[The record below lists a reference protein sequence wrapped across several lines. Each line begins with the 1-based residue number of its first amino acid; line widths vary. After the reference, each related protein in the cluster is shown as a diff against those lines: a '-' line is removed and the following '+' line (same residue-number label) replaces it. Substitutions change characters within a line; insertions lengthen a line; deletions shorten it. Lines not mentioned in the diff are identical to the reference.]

1 MRGKETGVS
10 RGGDHRPDQVSFPLT
25 ALSLLRAPPSIEF
38 PNEPMRVCHIITRLI
53 VGGAQENTLYTVL
66 GLRTLPQYERVDL
79 VTGPTTGPEGS
90 IEKKAIESGVDL
102 IRVPELIR
110 AIRPMTDLAALR
122 KLKQIVRDGRYD
134 IVHTHSA
141 KGGIL
146 GRMAARSVG
155 VPIVIHTIHGPSFFP
170 YQSGAKNYFYKL
182 AERYAGKMTTHF
194 IAVADAM
201 SRQYL
206 AAGIGRP
213 EQYTTIYSG
222 MEIGAFLNQQH
233 DEKLREA
240 LGIKPDELVVG
251 KIARLFELKGHNF
264 LLEAAPD
271 IVRQVPNVKFL
282 LVGDG
287 SLHKHY
293 QQEAQRLGIAE
304 RVVFTGLIAPH
315 EVPRYISV
323 MDVVAHLSLREGL
336 PRTLPQALACGK
348 PVVAFDL
355 DGSGE
360 VCHDGKTGF
369 LIKAQDAGA
378 LTLSVVRLLRD
389 RELAGRM
396 GAAGRDLVRVN
407 FSVET
412 MVRKIDELYQQLG
425 NERRK

>member
-1 MRGKETGVS
+1 
-10 RGGDHRPDQVSFPLT
+10 
-25 ALSLLRAPPSIEF
+25 
-38 PNEPMRVCHIITRLI
+38 MRVCHIITRLI

-66 GLRTLPQYERVDL
+66 GLRQLPHYEVVDL

-90 IEKKAIESGVDL
+90 IEKKAVEAGVDL

-122 KLKQIVRDGRYD
+122 KLKKILREGRYD

-141 KGGIL
+141 KAGVL
-146 GRMAARSVG
+146 GRMAAQSVG
-155 VPIVIHTIHGPSFFP
+155 VPIIIHTIHGPSFFP
-170 YQSGAKNYFYKL
+170 YQSGLKNFFYTA
-182 AERYAGKMTTHF
+182 AERYAGKKTTHF
-194 IAVADAM
+194 ISVANAM
-201 SRQYL
+201 SQQYL
-206 AAGIGRP
+206 AAGIGKA

-222 MEIGAFLNQQH
+222 MEIGAFLDQQR
-233 DEKLREA
+233 DAKLRDS
-240 LGIKPDELVVG
+240 LGIKPDELVIG

-264 LLEAAPD
+264 LLAAAPE
-271 IVRQVPNVKFL
+271 ILRQVPNVKFL

-287 SLHKHY
+287 LLHEHY
-293 QQEAQRLGIAE
+293 KQEALRLGIAD
-304 RVVFTGLIAPH
+304 RVIFTGLIPPH

-323 MDVVAHLSLREGL
+323 MDVVVHLSLREGL

-360 VCHDGKTGF
+360 VCLDGKTGF
-369 LIKAQDAGA
+369 LVKAEDVTT
-378 LTLSVVRLLRD
+378 LTERVVRLLRD

-396 GAAGRDLVRVN
+396 GAAGRELVREN

-412 MVRKIDELYQQLG
+412 MVRRIDELYQRLWKER
-425 NERRK
+425 NEAS

>member
-1 MRGKETGVS
+1 
-10 RGGDHRPDQVSFPLT
+10 
-25 ALSLLRAPPSIEF
+25 
-38 PNEPMRVCHIITRLI
+38 MRVCHIITRLI
-53 VGGAQENTLYTVL
+53 VGGAQENTLYSVL
-66 GLRTLPQYERVDL
+66 GLRKLRRYETVDL

-90 IEKKAIESGVDL
+90 IEKKAVESGVDL

-110 AIRPMTDLAALR
+110 AIRPMTDLVALR
-122 KLKQIVRDGRYD
+122 KLKRILREGRYD

-146 GRMAARSVG
+146 GRMAARNVG
-155 VPIVIHTIHGPSFFP
+155 VPVVIHTIHGPSFFP
-170 YQSGAKNYFYKL
+170 YQSGAKNFFYKL

-194 IAVADAM
+194 VSVADAM

-206 AAGIGRP
+206 AAGIGKP
-213 EQYTTIYSG
+213 GQYTTIYSG
-222 MEIGAFLNQQH
+222 MEIGAFLNQQR
-233 DEKLREA
+233 DEKLREQ

-264 LLEAAPD
+264 LLEAAPE
-271 IVRQVPNVKFL
+271 IARHAPNVKFV

-287 SLHKHY
+287 LLSEHY
-293 QQEAQRLGIAE
+293 KAEARRLGVAD
-304 RVVFTGLIAPH
+304 RVIFTGLIPPH

-323 MDVVAHLSLREGL
+323 MDVVTHLSLREGL

-360 VCHDGKTGF
+360 VCLDGKTGF
-369 LIKAQDAGA
+369 LIKAEDVGA
-378 LTLSVVRLLRD
+378 LTQSVVRLLRD

-396 GAAGRDLVRVN
+396 GAAGRELVCDN

-412 MVRKIDELYQQLG
+412 MVRRIDELYQRLW